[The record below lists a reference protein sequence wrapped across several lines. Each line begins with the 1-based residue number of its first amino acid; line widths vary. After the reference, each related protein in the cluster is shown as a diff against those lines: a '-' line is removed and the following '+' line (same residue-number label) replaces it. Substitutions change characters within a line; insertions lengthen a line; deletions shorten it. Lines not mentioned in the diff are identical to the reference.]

1 MIAIEEEKLAK
12 QALRK
17 KPGIILYD
25 NEKIDHTAWRTVL
38 PSYTINPSNMKLN
51 NASQFV
57 FSKTNKPSG
66 SVSTSVQ
73 Q

>member
-12 QALRK
+12 QAQRK

-38 PSYTINPSNMKLN
+38 PSYTINPSNMKLY

-57 FSKTNKPSG
+57 YSRKKHSG
-66 SVSTSVQ
+66 TITQSLQ
-73 Q
+73 E